1 MMTKSTSSRVLG
13 ITLARGGSVA
23 VPKKNIRMVAG
34 RPLIEWTI
42 QEVNKC
48 KLIDRYVVSTDS
60 EEIADIVQDL
70 GVEVINRPDF
80 LAMDNT
86 PAIDAL
92 IHTLDT
98 VEHIYGEEYSIVAD
112 IRTTNP
118 LKLASNIDG
127 AIQKLFSSGAD
138 VVCGVSRLDD
148 HHPARIKT
156 IVGDRLIDVW
166 PEHSGNRQDLTPD
179 VFIRNG
185 SIYAVRTTA
194 LREGI
199 HFTGGD
205 IRPWLMPQERG
216 VNIDSELDLLICETL
231 LSS

>member
-1 MMTKSTSSRVLG
+1 MMTKSASRTLG
-13 ITLARGGSVA
+13 ITLARGGSVS

-34 RPLIEWTI
+34 KPLIEWTI

-60 EEIADIVQDL
+60 EEIASVVEAL

-92 IHTLDT
+92 IHALDT
-98 VEHIYGEEYSIVAD
+98 VEHIYGEEYEIVAD

-118 LKLASNIDG
+118 LKVASDIDG
-127 AIQKLFSSGAD
+127 CIRKLMSSGAD
-138 VVCGVSRLDD
+138 TVCGVSKLDD
-148 HHPARIKT
+148 HHPARIKF
-156 IVGDRLIDVW
+156 IVGDRLVNVW
-166 PEHSGNRQDLTPD
+166 PEPSGNRQDLVPECY
-179 VFIRNG
+179 IRNG
-185 SIYAVRTTA
+185 SIYAVRTSA

-199 HFTGGD
+199 LFTGD
-205 IRPWLMPQERG
+205 TRPWLMPPERG
-216 VNIDSELDLLICETL
+216 VNIDSELDLLICEIL